1 MMEDDKG
8 KEVKGLT
15 RRQALKTSGL
25 ALGGLAVGGVLIGAE
40 MAKADGV
47 ACSDESC
54 QECCPP
60 GPVCYWK
67 SVGRA
72 QQYSYFNSLPPF
84 HPFDFSDTN
93 TTKIAKLD
101 PAEMRISFMGSIFPP
116 PRKAQ
121 QLMSIFV
128 EVGWD
133 DSISQPLDNFV
144 FDCGS
149 GVVANYGAM
158 NVGLGRMDK
167 VFITHLHGDHMSDL
181 THIYDFGPSG
191 DRKSPLYVWG
201 PGRSGLMYRDPRT
214 STSYPEYRDGTAD
227 FCLAL
232 RQANR
237 WHTESFSFQNT
248 SYSTWVDPI
257 AGGTWIVPNYPSDS
271 LMSGQPSA
279 VVDTAVNGA
288 SVPDPHGDAFAL
300 VPIEL
305 DWTKYGDV
313 PGDNVAYKNTKTG
326 VIITHFPVIHCR
338 EGSIGYKLEWWQTPS
353 DTGDETKPHLTMIFT
368 GDTKVES
375 NCVNQA
381 INNGQGVDVLIHE
394 TIVPAQVY
402 AMKSAY
408 SDDIQKFPID
418 SPGVQQITTVQN
430 SSHSP
435 QGAFGYFLSQIS
447 PRPRLTVATHF
458 PVADD
463 TVSCAMKSVRE
474 HFTKE
479 VVYQGNQPPPGAKNP
494 VRITWSFD
502 LMVINVTQHKIV
514 EQKAEVSDFGF
525 TPVINYPAGYAKNA
539 NPPKYDNSNG
549 TPNPYAQIDTTRQL
563 PDCTGSTCNYRDD
576 GY

>member
-1 MMEDDKG
+1 MEDDKE

-15 RRQALKTSGL
+15 RRQALKASGL
-25 ALGGLAVGGVLIGAE
+25 ALGGLAVGGALIGAE
-40 MAKADGV
+40 VAKVHGE

-54 QECCPP
+54 QDCCPP

-67 SVGRA
+67 SPDRA
-72 QQYSYFNSLPPF
+72 QQYSYFARLPHF
-84 HPFDFSDTN
+84 YPFDFSN
-93 TTKIAKLD
+93 TATTLANN
-101 PAEMRISFMGSIFPP
+101 ENQMRISFMGSIFPP

-133 DSISQPLDNFV
+133 GAKPLDNFV

-201 PGRSGLMYRDPRT
+201 PGRSGFVYTDPRT
-214 STSYPEYRDGTAD
+214 NITYPTYRDGTAD

-248 SYSTWVDPI
+248 SYSDWQDPI
-257 AGGTWIVPNYPSDS
+257 AGGTWIVPNYPSNS

-279 VVDTAVNGA
+279 VVDTAQNGT
-288 SVPDPHGDAFAL
+288 SIPDPPGDAFAL

-305 DWTKYGDV
+305 DWTKLGEV
-313 PGDNVAYKNTKTG
+313 PGDNVAYKNTTTG
-326 VIITHFPVIHCR
+326 VIITHFPVIHTR
-338 EGSIGYKLEWWQTPS
+338 EGSIGYKLEWWLTPF

-381 INNGQGVDVLIHE
+381 INGGQGVDVLIHE
-394 TIVPAQVY
+394 MIVPAQVY
-402 AMKSAY
+402 TMKSAY
-408 SDDIQKFPID
+408 SDDIQDFPID
-418 SPGVQQITTVQN
+418 SPGVQQIATVYN

-474 HFTKE
+474 HFPKE
-479 VVYQGNQPPPGAKNP
+479 VVYQGNQPPPLAKNP

-502 LMVINVTQHKIV
+502 LMVINVTQDKIV

-525 TPVINYPAGYAKNA
+525 TPWVNYPAGYKTSA
-539 NPPKYDNSNG
+539 NPPKYDYSNG
-549 TPNPYAQIDTTRQL
+549 SPNPYAQIDISTQL